1 MELRH
6 LRYFVAVAEELS
18 FTRAADRLFV
28 VQPTLSG
35 QIKQLEQELGVSLFD
50 RSHRAVQLTPAGSML
65 LMDAIR
71 LLDDADRLV
80 HRMRA
85 LQHEATESLSVAF
98 TAATAVGRIAA
109 ALSAF
114 QVNHPEVG
122 LSIRSA
128 DPATLLRD
136 LDARRVDVVVSYTP
150 DEEPPHPH
158 MLLAAEPLAVALAP
172 DHPLVGEAELE
183 LRALANDE
191 LLVPPPWRAPD
202 MHNYVLWLCRQA
214 GFEPKLTPLDIPLAS
229 RVSLVAHGSGVALV
243 VAREDY
249 IPSTG
254 VVIRPLRENPMV
266 YLHAI
271 WRDSGASLARTAF
284 LDILRELF
292 ARGPVAS

>member
-35 QIKQLEQELGVSLFD
+35 QIKQLEQELGVELFD

-65 LMDAIR
+65 LIDAIR

-80 HRMRA
+80 QRMRA
-85 LQHEATESLSVAF
+85 LHHETTESLSVAF
-98 TAATAVGRIAA
+98 TAATAVGPVAA
-109 ALSAF
+109 ALSRF
-114 QVNHPEVG
+114 QAKHPEVG

-150 DEEPPHPH
+150 DERPPHPH
-158 MLLAAEPLAVALAP
+158 MLLAAERLVVALPP
-172 DHPLVGEAELE
+172 DHPLVGESELE
-183 LRALANDE
+183 LRALADE
-191 LLVPPPWRAPD
+191 EWIVPPPWRAPD
-202 MHNYVLWLCRQA
+202 MHGYVLWLCRQA
-214 GFEPKLTPLDIPLAS
+214 GFEPKVTALDIPLAS

-254 VVIRPLRENPMV
+254 AVVRPLRENPMV

-271 WRDSGASLARTAF
+271 WRDSGASAARAAF
-284 LDILRELF
+284 LDILQELF
-292 ARGPVAS
+292 AQAPVST